1 MENENCLDTKAAN
14 RLIKKA
20 VQNDPRQQEKNSE
33 VKGMARTIT
42 VKGIGKVSA
51 HPDYVI
57 LTMKLEA
64 KDKEYDKAMGIAA
77 KQAEQLNTSL
87 ASIGFE
93 KESVK
98 TTNFDVD
105 TDYDSY
111 QDKQGNYQR
120 VFRGFVCR
128 HQLKLAFDFD
138 MKRLSQA
145 LAAIAACLTHPE
157 LSIAFTV
164 KDPVAV
170 NDALLREA
178 TMNARKKAELLCE
191 ASGVTLGQLIT
202 IDYNWGELNIYS
214 DTRYG
219 LAEDCIR
226 KAPMSYARSI
236 DIEPDDID
244 VRDTATFVWEII

>member
-1 MENENCLDTKAAN
+1 M
-14 RLIKKA
+14 
-20 VQNDPRQQEKNSE
+20 
-33 VKGMARTIT
+33 
-42 VKGIGKVSA
+42 VSTR
-51 HPDYVI
+51 PDFVI

-64 KDKEYDKAMGIAA
+64 KDKEYDKAMELAA
-77 KQAEQLNTSL
+77 KQLEQPNTSL
-87 ASIGFE
+87 TAIGFE

-98 TTNFDVD
+98 TTNFHVD

-111 QDKQGNYQR
+111 KDKLGNYQR
-120 VFRGFVCR
+120 E
-128 HQLKLAFDFD
+128 

-145 LAAIAACLTHPE
+145 LAASATCLAQPE

-164 KDPVAV
+164 KDPTAV

-178 TMNARKKAELLCE
+178 TINAKKKAELLCE
-191 ASGVTLGQLIT
+191 ASGVTLGQLLT

-214 DTRYG
+214 DTRYDM
-219 LAEDCIR
+219 AEDCLM
-226 KAPMSYARSI
+226 ALPTSATSI